1 MKEHNA
7 LTKGLLSDQTTPA
20 AHFLFCNGNLMT
32 TDGTEKR
39 LPLNKL
45 INKLNYLNFTNGLIS
60 IIFRH
65 ERDNQDILVHAR
77 PHPCVGNN
85 LTCRLMPGNTDAV
98 PADYRPRFL
107 MIDEGLQSIL
117 APLESTALDE
127 QTLKASLPDECLIK
141 TCRSVRRSICRD
153 ITCSIAVNGRKHHGA
168 LIDFSP
174 AALGIRLAHNPGK
187 TGPQPPEAALIDLT
201 RGNVKLFSGTCQL
214 IRNGMNTSER
224 KAVYKPVAR
233 KMHLYPQRPTRN
245 PRRHIKPSF
254 LISFLHP
261 LTQERVSRDI
271 YDISTSGFSIKEPLA
286 QQTLMAGMV
295 IPEATIDYAG
305 IIKMKCS
312 TQVVYQSEDTKN
324 NMMQSGVAIT
334 DIDVPSYTR
343 LNHLVGM
350 HLDAGAHVSTAVDM
364 DALWEFFFDTGFI
377 YGEKYQHLYPHREA
391 FEKTYRKLYQDS
403 PDIARH
409 FTYQKNGKIYG
420 HIAMVHAYPTSWVI
434 HHFSARPLE
443 SKVPGMLVLRQI
455 MHFLNGCHR
464 FASFDMKYVM
474 TYYRPD
480 NKLVDRIFGGFAR
493 ELNNPAGSSLDL
505 FSYLHFD
512 KSTSTAALPDEFTL
526 RECLPDDFS
535 VFRNF
540 YEKSSGGLL
549 FDAFRPELDMGPLE
563 DKFQSRSFKRGCRR
577 YCLCRGDKHL
587 AFFIVNQS
595 DLGLNLSDLLNGIH
609 IFVID
614 ENALKWTVLQEAL
627 RSLSS
632 LYCVRQIPV
641 LVYPADYPAR
651 EGIQAD
657 KQYQLWIMTGD
668 PYSELFTDYMRRK
681 FRIRY
686 EEPPKQ

>member
-1 MKEHNA
+1 
-7 LTKGLLSDQTTPA
+7 
-20 AHFLFCNGNLMT
+20 
-32 TDGTEKR
+32 
-39 LPLNKL
+39 
-45 INKLNYLNFTNGLIS
+45 
-60 IIFRH
+60 
-65 ERDNQDILVHAR
+65 
-77 PHPCVGNN
+77 
-85 LTCRLMPGNTDAV
+85 
-98 PADYRPRFL
+98 
-107 MIDEGLQSIL
+107 
-117 APLESTALDE
+117 
-127 QTLKASLPDECLIK
+127 
-141 TCRSVRRSICRD
+141 
-153 ITCSIAVNGRKHHGA
+153 
-168 LIDFSP
+168 
-174 AALGIRLAHNPGK
+174 
-187 TGPQPPEAALIDLT
+187 
-201 RGNVKLFSGTCQL
+201 
-214 IRNGMNTSER
+214 
-224 KAVYKPVAR
+224 
-233 KMHLYPQRPTRN
+233 
-245 PRRHIKPSF
+245 
-254 LISFLHP
+254 
-261 LTQERVSRDI
+261 
-271 YDISTSGFSIKEPLA
+271 
-286 QQTLMAGMV
+286 
-295 IPEATIDYAG
+295 
-305 IIKMKCS
+305 
-312 TQVVYQSEDTKN
+312 
-324 NMMQSGVAIT
+324 
-334 DIDVPSYTR
+334 
-343 LNHLVGM
+343 
-350 HLDAGAHVSTAVDM
+350 
-364 DALWEFFFDTGFI
+364 
-377 YGEKYQHLYPHREA
+377 
-391 FEKTYRKLYQDS
+391 
-403 PDIARH
+403 
-409 FTYQKNGKIYG
+409 
-420 HIAMVHAYPTSWVI
+420 MVHAYPTSWVI

-455 MHFLNGCHR
+455 MHFLNGCYR

-563 DKFQSRSFKRGCRR
+563 DRFQSHSFKRGCRR

-614 ENALKWTVLQEAL
+614 ESALKWTVLQEAL

-668 PYSELFTDYMRRK
+668 PYSELLTDYLRRK